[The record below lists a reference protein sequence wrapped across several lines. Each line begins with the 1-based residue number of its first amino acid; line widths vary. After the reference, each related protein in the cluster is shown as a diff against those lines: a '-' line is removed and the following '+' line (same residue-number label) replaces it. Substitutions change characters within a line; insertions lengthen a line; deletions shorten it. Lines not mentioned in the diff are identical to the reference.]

1 MYLSSDDATVKRQ
14 RVSRACDLCR
24 KKKIKCDGTAPMCS
38 NCQAFNL
45 ECSYKDTTK
54 KRGPPK
60 GYIEAI
66 ENRLHK
72 LESYLNDIVK
82 EEEDPRTKELLNE
95 LQSPLETP
103 LGEQIKVRPQ
113 RRQRRR
119 PIPIDITPTATES
132 SLSPTLF
139 NSPTLSQSEL
149 PEQQDNNSNNN
160 IDLNDSKGQLSM
172 DENGQVRYLGK
183 SSGFYLLQNSRT
195 YQNGAFHFS
204 GYCHKSSKKD
214 QPIENSYMTTTTVTN
229 NSTTKQKHANVD
241 SLELPPKDLSDHLV
255 VLYLTHFYPV
265 LPMFYKRRLVCSH
278 SPLEPISPLL
288 LNAIYAIASRVTPDE
303 RVRSDPTSPDTAGD
317 IFFERAKC
325 LLDDYYDT
333 PRISTVQAL
342 LLMASHQMGAM
353 KAARAWL
360 YSGMAF
366 RMAQDLGL
374 NRNCDHWNI
383 SPEERERRKRVFW
396 CCFIVDR
403 ITSAIYG
410 RSANFE
416 ERDCD
421 VPFPSVDD
429 DEMIKPTCKD
439 SSRPPAKLLEV
450 FIQSIKICD
459 ILGHV
464 LKNIYYAKARQHTS
478 SHHIDH
484 ILTTLNRQLTQ
495 WHDNLPVP
503 LQYKLPNTQAGE
515 MAPDPPSPICQLH
528 MIYYTTVILLHRSFI
543 PGPTQSQLPIS
554 LPSYDI
560 CESAASSVL
569 DIINIMLGE
578 NHLKYVYN
586 FSVFFVFTAGIIFI
600 KLASSDDA
608 DKAFDAKININRVMR
623 ALDELEITWLNAA
636 RCCNILGELAGLRDI
651 NLECDKYVPK
661 KVSKSSPPP
670 SIAVPNSPE
679 LNSSTLPALSSSP
692 NQMDINLQFNQ
703 NKSSQSMNIS
713 SGFDSHWNQSSNVR
727 SSSMSDY
734 SNQSQQQ
741 QPQRSSTD
749 YISNNSYPLF
759 SSSST
764 PGITSQVPISSV
776 RSSSALDLSNQHA
789 HTNTS
794 SPTSSSFL
802 NSTTPTMDPFAAPGI
817 IPGPSSQ
824 QPEQFDPLG
833 TAFWGMPTS
842 LDTDEW
848 NAYFGNQLNSNP
860 TSQPTTSNP
869 LNSFLLSSSS
879 SSSSSFVF
887 SQPTNNRLISKS
899 SVDLPDSPSQSFLLG
914 FLDENKNPRMV
925 SSPSPINATTT
936 NVDTS
941 SISADVR
948 YW

>member
-1 MYLSSDDATVKRQ
+1 
-14 RVSRACDLCR
+14 
-24 KKKIKCDGTAPMCS
+24 
-38 NCQAFNL
+38 
-45 ECSYKDTTK
+45 
-54 KRGPPK
+54 
-60 GYIEAI
+60 
-66 ENRLHK
+66 
-72 LESYLNDIVK
+72 
-82 EEEDPRTKELLNE
+82 
-95 LQSPLETP
+95 
-103 LGEQIKVRPQ
+103 
-113 RRQRRR
+113 
-119 PIPIDITPTATES
+119 
-132 SLSPTLF
+132 
-139 NSPTLSQSEL
+139 
-149 PEQQDNNSNNN
+149 
-160 IDLNDSKGQLSM
+160 
-172 DENGQVRYLGK
+172 
-183 SSGFYLLQNSRT
+183 
-195 YQNGAFHFS
+195 
-204 GYCHKSSKKD
+204 
-214 QPIENSYMTTTTVTN
+214 
-229 NSTTKQKHANVD
+229 
-241 SLELPPKDLSDHLV
+241 
-255 VLYLTHFYPV
+255 
-265 LPMFYKRRLVCSH
+265 
-278 SPLEPISPLL
+278 
-288 LNAIYAIASRVTPDE
+288 
-303 RVRSDPTSPDTAGD
+303 
-317 IFFERAKC
+317 
-325 LLDDYYDT
+325 
-333 PRISTVQAL
+333 
-342 LLMASHQMGAM
+342 
-353 KAARAWL
+353 
-360 YSGMAF
+360 
-366 RMAQDLGL
+366 MAQDLGL

-495 WHDNLPVP
+495 WHNNLPVS

-679 LNSSTLPALSSSP
+679 LNSSVLPELSSSP
-692 NQMDINLQFNQ
+692 NQMDIELQFNH
-703 NKSSQSMNIS
+703 NKSSRSTNIS
-713 SGFDSHWNQSSNVR
+713 SNFDSHWNQPSNVR
-727 SSSMSDY
+727 SSSMSAY

-741 QPQRSSTD
+741 QQQQHQQQRSSTD

-759 SSSST
+759 SSSSS
-764 PGITSQVPISSV
+764 PGISSQVPISSV
-776 RSSSALDLSNQHA
+776 RSSSALDLSSHPT
-789 HTNTS
+789 HTNNS

-802 NSTTPTMDPFAAPGI
+802 SSTTPTMDPFAAPGI

-860 TSQPTTSNP
+860 SSQPTASNP

-887 SQPTNNRLISKS
+887 SQPPNNRLISKS
-899 SVDLPDSPSQSFLLG
+899 SVNLPDSPSQSFLLG

-941 SISADVR
+941 SISANVR